1 MTFSGETKGIS
12 AARFSGTVEP
22 FLGIERSL
30 AGKRWVGRDA
40 DERRALTLSQKLNLP
55 EIVGRILSSRGIDA
69 DAAPSFL
76 EPRLRDLLPEPEA
89 LTDMDVAAERIAS
102 AVMQDERIAVF
113 GDYDV
118 DGATSSALLARF
130 LKVAG
135 GRCRVYIPDRIR
147 EGYGPNGPALL
158 ELKAEGASVIVTVDC
173 GTVAHD
179 PLAVAEEAGLDVIVV
194 DHHVAEPSLPSAT
207 AIVNPNRIDDDSG
220 QGQLAAVGVAF
231 LLVVAVN
238 RVLRNAGWYQ
248 SRPEPDLTQWLDIV
262 ALGTVC
268 DVVPLTGVNRAFVT
282 QGLKVMTGRRNP
294 GIRAL
299 SDVARMDEA
308 PGAYHLGFVLGPR
321 VNAGGRV
328 GAPDLGTR
336 LLSTDDAGEAA
347 EIAERLDKF
356 NRERQAI
363 EEKVLAQSIETVETG
378 GDPGPLIFA
387 VGEGWHPGVIGI
399 VASRLKDR
407 YNRPACVV
415 SFDGETG
422 AASGRSVTGVDLGA
436 AVIAARQSGL
446 LVKGGGHQMAAGFTV
461 ERPMLGSLK
470 SFLDDRIGTAITE
483 GGIVPTLRLDGVVA
497 PGAVNLDLIRELAR
511 VGPFGSGN
519 PEPRFAL
526 PNVYLDHAAVAGS
539 DHVRVSVANQGG
551 RQLKGIA
558 FRCLDRPLGKFLLD
572 TTGRPLHL
580 AGRLRVNRW
589 QGSESPQ
596 ILIDDAAP
604 AW

>member
-1 MTFSGETKGIS
+1 MTSSAGTKGIRTADS
-12 AARFSGTVEP
+12 NVAVEP
-22 FLGIERSL
+22 FLGIEQSL
-30 AGKRWVGRDA
+30 AGKRWVGREV
-40 DERRALTLSQKLNLP
+40 DERQALTLSQKLNLP

-69 DAAPSFL
+69 DNAPSFL
-76 EPRLRDLLPEPEA
+76 EPRLRDLLPEPDA
-89 LTDMDVAAERIAS
+89 LMDMDVAAERIAS

-130 LKVAG
+130 LKVVG

-147 EGYGPNGPALL
+147 EGYGPNGPVLL
-158 ELKAEGASVIVTVDC
+158 ELKNEGASVIVTVDC
-173 GTVAHD
+173 GTVAHA
-179 PLAVAEEAGLDVIVV
+179 PLALAEGAGLDVIVV
-194 DHHVAEPSLPSAT
+194 DHHVAEPNLPSAT

-238 RVLRNAGWYQ
+238 RALRNAGWYQ

-268 DVVPLTGVNRAFVT
+268 DVVPLTGVNRAFVS
-282 QGLKVMTGRRNP
+282 QGLKVLTGRRNA

-336 LLSTDDAGEAA
+336 LLSTDDTDEAL

-356 NRERQAI
+356 NRERQSI
-363 EEKVLAQSIETVETG
+363 EEKVLAEAIETVETSA
-378 GDPGPLIFA
+378 DPGPILIA
-387 VGEGWHPGVIGI
+387 VGDRWHPGVIGI

-407 YNRPACVV
+407 YNRPVCVI
-415 SFDGETG
+415 SFDGDTG
-422 AASGRSVTGVDLGA
+422 SASGRSINGVDLGA

-446 LVKGGGHQMAAGFTV
+446 LIKGGGHQMAAGFTV
-461 ERPMLGSLK
+461 ERPMLESLQT
-470 SFLDDRIGTAITE
+470 FLGERIGTAITE
-483 GGIVPTLRLDGVVA
+483 AGIVPTLRLDGVVA
-497 PGAVNLDLIRELAR
+497 PGAVDLELIDQLAR

-526 PNVYLDHAAVAGS
+526 PNVHLEYAAVAGS

-558 FRCLDRPLGKFLLD
+558 FRCLDRPLGQFLLD
-572 TTGRPLHL
+572 TSGRPLHL

-596 ILIDDAAP
+596 ILVDDAAP

>member
-1 MTFSGETKGIS
+1 MTSSGETKEIR
-12 AARFSGTVEP
+12 ATRFSGPAEP

-30 AGKRWVGRDA
+30 AGKRWVGRET
-40 DERRALTLSQKLNLP
+40 DERRALTLSQKLHLP

-69 DAAPSFL
+69 DTAPSFL
-76 EPRLRDLLPEPEA
+76 EPRLRDLLPDPEA

-118 DGATSSALLARF
+118 DGATSSALLSRF
-130 LKVAG
+130 FGVVG

-158 ELKAEGASVIVTVDC
+158 ELKNEGASVIVTVDC

-179 PLAVAEEAGLDVIVV
+179 PLALAEEAGLDVIVV

-328 GAPDLGTR
+328 GASDLGTR
-336 LLSTDDAGEAA
+336 LLSTDDSGEAV

-363 EEKVLAQSIETVETG
+363 EEKVLAEAIETTEAG
-378 GDPGPLIFA
+378 DDPGSVLFA

-415 SFDGETG
+415 SFDGDIG
-422 AASGRSVTGVDLGA
+422 SASGRSVTGVDLGA

-461 ERPMLGSLK
+461 ERPMLKSLK
-470 SFLDDRIGTAITE
+470 TFLDERIGTAIAE

-497 PGAVNLDLIRELAR
+497 PGAVNLELIRELAR

-526 PNVYLDHAAVAGS
+526 PNVHLDYAAVAGT

-572 TTGRPLHL
+572 TSGRPLHL

-589 QGSESPQ
+589 QGSDSPQ